1 LVFAL
6 LLLLFEKVRHK
17 KTVYFC
23 REEWMRHRKPPE
35 LPTGFLAWLRP
46 LMATPKERILQLAG
60 LDAYMLLRYIR
71 MCLKICL
78 CSGFLGMVVLVPM
91 YLHGDQKKPAD
102 GNVHTV
108 MKDPKLISMG
118 NVKEL
123 HWLWVPIAFAYFTT
137 FHTLYLLKR
146 EYKRFLTLRLTF
158 LSVGDPD
165 VDIQK
170 SFSVMVDRIPLEY
183 RSNAGLYALFDE
195 IFPGDVHSAVVA
207 LKVDAL
213 EDLVQERA
221 AVVDSLERALAS
233 RAVVHKEPMIFLPST
248 QGSKLWNRI
257 RRKGEKVEAVAHHQR
272 ALDDLNARITNF
284 QILVRQAS
292 DDMNNKEEEW
302 QESERQ
308 MHQQQ
313 QQEQLQT
320 GVASSQGGQGGGIGG
335 GTGGVVAAGLLHG
348 VSSRRMSM
356 SPMLMGNAESRSKVM
371 SQEPIGDLLAIEGAT
386 HLDHEGTTVVIDDD
400 AGDTSRIG
408 GTMPRHIIQ
417 HPHPPSSSSSSSSS
431 LSTSAVA
438 SSSSSSSFNLAR
450 GAGRSNSSRTLPQQ
464 QYHQAPHAPPAAG
477 LDDGV
482 SGSTSASAGA
492 SANSSNR
499 RRNIDSSSPTTLVRA
514 GVPPRNGITSA
525 TTSPVVVLESNEK
538 EEGEEGAGSEGTD
551 APAFAAAGADAEG
564 GGERGREGGAIR
576 EEEEE
581 EMGEE
586 DIVQRGIRKQS
597 MCDLLRRA
605 SMQAL
610 RAGANTG
617 MGAVDAGQEV
627 TKALTLL
634 AVDTSSMSSTG
645 FVTFKSMTSAA
656 VASQSLLT
664 MEPFMFTINPAPE
677 PRDVVWQN
685 LAAPLRLVEWREAST
700 TIVITVLSLFWGA
713 LVSAL
718 YKLQSQ
724 LQLWSNTEPSLQKL
738 GYWGRFALYLGID
751 YVPTLLLLII
761 LAILPNFFWWLS
773 GKYERMRT
781 FSDIDASV
789 MSRYFYYQM
798 VNIYATIVGGA
809 LLDEV
814 VAIAK
819 DPRVIVRVL
828 GCQVPVVAVYFMQII
843 VTKMFSALMWEFTRA
858 WPLIRVTFFHYFT
871 DHDRKTARQR
881 RAPLYV
887 PYMAYGWTY
896 PSLLLVLT
904 ICLTYDVIM
913 PIALILGAVY
923 FFFVEILYTY
933 HLLYVYV
940 PQFEGGGRMWYKV
953 FDRTLVA
960 LLLSH
965 LTLIGYMAV
974 LGAGN
979 LTPVLLPLPCLLVPF
994 HRHCQHG
1001 YQEASQK
1008 LSLLAARR
1016 IDDCL
1021 REEDVPPAPPPP
1033 PLPPPRAPAPPT
1045 SSPLNT
1051 GALAGATGPSSTP
1064 SSPPPHPLGTELTTS
1079 SSTRSNTGGGH
1090 PPTGLGRRRRSTM
1103 AINADGNQV
1112 EIMLPPEPPLVVGY
1126 FQISA
1131 YAQPSLTE
1139 GPQEAE
1145 VLPWHRQHSSSGN
1158 GDGAESGEE
1167 NDLEQA
1173 DSAAAEEGRQSNDRR
1188 PTSMNQSASSL
1199 SSALAKRMRISE
1211 ALEDLRVPLSPSF
1224 PQQGGGD
1231 ALQVS
1236 SSTSGSGTPGGG
1248 SFVSG
1253 GGGGGG
1259 GRPMSVQRQQQRR
1272 EQQRRDQQQQQ
1283 QRGSGDDRR
1292 S

>member
-1 LVFAL
+1 
-6 LLLLFEKVRHK
+6 
-17 KTVYFC
+17 
-23 REEWMRHRKPPE
+23 MRHRKPPE
-35 LPTGFLAWLRP
+35 LPTGFLAWVRP
-46 LMATPKERILQLAG
+46 LMAIPKERILQLAG

-78 CSGFLGMVVLVPM
+78 CSGFLGLVVLVPL

-102 GNVHTV
+102 GRWNTV
-108 MKDPKLISMG
+108 MRDPKLISMG

-123 HWLWVPIAFAYFTT
+123 HWLWVPIVFAYFTT

-207 LKVDAL
+207 LKVDEL

-233 RAVVHKEPMIFLPST
+233 RAVTHKEPLLFLPSS

-272 ALDDLNARITNF
+272 ALDELNAKITKF
-284 QILVRQAS
+284 QIMVRQAS
-292 DDMNNKEEEW
+292 DDMDKKEEEW
-302 QESERQ
+302 QESKRQ
-308 MHQQQ
+308 MIQQQ
-313 QQEQLQT
+313 QQEQQQVVT
-320 GVASSQGGQGGGIGG
+320 SQGGQEGG
-335 GTGGVVAAGLLHG
+335 GTGGTGGGLLHG
-348 VSSRRMSM
+348 VGVSRVSM
-356 SPMLMGNAESRSKVM
+356 SPMLMGNAESRSRVM
-371 SQEPIGDLLAIEGAT
+371 SQKPIGDLLAIEGAT
-386 HLDHEGTTVVIDDD
+386 HLGPEGTTVVIDND

-408 GTMPRHIIQ
+408 GTMPRHTIQ
-417 HPHPPSSSSSSSSS
+417 RPSSPSPLHTS
-431 LSTSAVA
+431 LSTSAIA
-438 SSSSSSSFNLAR
+438 SSSSNVSR
-450 GAGRSNSSRTLPQQ
+450 GAGRSSSSSRTLQQ
-464 QYHQAPHAPPAAG
+464 QHQYHQPPHAPPAAD

-482 SGSTSASAGA
+482 GNSTSVGA
-492 SANSSNR
+492 TTSANSSNSTR
-499 RRNIDSSSPTTLVRA
+499 RRNIDASSPTTLVRA
-514 GVPPRNGITSA
+514 GVPPRNNGVASA
-525 TTSPVVVLESNEK
+525 ITSPVVVLENNEK
-538 EEGEEGAGSEGTD
+538 EEGEEETGSEGTD
-551 APAFAAAGADAEG
+551 SPAFAGTGAVEG
-564 GGERGREGGAIR
+564 GGEGGREGGAIT

-581 EMGEE
+581 EGGEG
-586 DIVQRGIRKQS
+586 DKIQRSIRKQS
-597 MCDLLRRA
+597 VCDMLRRA

-617 MGAVDAGQEV
+617 MGAVEAGEEV
-627 TKALTLL
+627 AKALTLL
-634 AVDTSSMSSTG
+634 AVNTSSMSSTG

-685 LAAPLRLVEWREAST
+685 LAAPLRLVEWREGGT
-700 TIVITVLSLFWGA
+700 TIVITVLSVFWGA

-724 LQLWSNTEPSLQKL
+724 LQLWSNAETSLEKL

-751 YVPTLLLLII
+751 YVPTLFLLII

-773 GKYERMRT
+773 RRYERVRT

-819 DPRVIVRVL
+819 DPRVVVRVL

-858 WPLIRVTFFHYFT
+858 WPLIRVTILHYFT

-904 ICLTYDVIM
+904 ICLTYDAIM
-913 PIALILGAVY
+913 PIALILGAIY

-940 PQFEGGGRMWYKV
+940 PQYEGGGRMWYKV

-974 LGAGN
+974 LGAGS

-1021 REEDVPPAPPPP
+1021 REEDVPPSPPPP
-1033 PLPPPRAPAPPT
+1033 PPPSAHAPAAPTPPH
-1045 SSPLNT
+1045 
-1051 GALAGATGPSSTP
+1051 AGATGPSSPP
-1064 SSPPPHPLGTELTTS
+1064 SSPPPPPLGTDITTT
-1079 SSTRSNTGGGH
+1079 SSTRSNTSGH
-1090 PPTGLGRRRRSTM
+1090 APIGLGRRRRSTM
-1103 AINADGNQV
+1103 AINAADGSQV
-1112 EIMLPPEPPLVVGY
+1112 EIMLPPEPPLVMDY

-1145 VLPWHRQHSSSGN
+1145 VLPWHRQHSSSDN
-1158 GDGAESGEE
+1158 GDGADEG
-1167 NDLEQA
+1167 NDLEE
-1173 DSAAAEEGRQSNDRR
+1173 AAGGEGGERESTDRR
-1188 PTSMNQSASSL
+1188 PTSISQSA

-1211 ALEDLRVPLSPSF
+1211 ALEELRVPLSPSF
-1224 PQQGGGD
+1224 PGRGGGD
-1231 ALQVS
+1231 ASQIS
-1236 SSTSGSGTPGGG
+1236 NSTSGSGTPGGG
-1248 SFVSG
+1248 SMVSG

-1259 GRPMSVQRQQQRR
+1259 GRPTSVQRQQQRQ
-1272 EQQRRDQQQQQ
+1272 EQ

-1292 S
+1292 G